1 MKKVYSLFLFVVAAS
16 LLVSCDNRGIEEER
30 ARLADIEKRLI
41 ESMSIG
47 DTNSAKVLSLQL
59 TWDFVATT
67 VGGSSQCEKYEE
79 LWTKKRIS
87 YMTYL
92 NMDSQVLQS
101 TIDTTQ
107 TFQVMDVI
115 DKILD

>member
-1 MKKVYSLFLFVVAAS
+1 MKKIYSLFIFFVAAT
-16 LLVSCDNRGIEEER
+16 LLASCDNRGIEEER

-115 DKILD
+115 DKFLE

>member
-1 MKKVYSLFLFVVAAS
+1 MKKVYSLFLFVIIAT
-16 LLVSCDNRGIEEER
+16 LLTSCDNRGIEEEK

-101 TIDTTQ
+101 VIDTTE

-115 DKILD
+115 DKLLE